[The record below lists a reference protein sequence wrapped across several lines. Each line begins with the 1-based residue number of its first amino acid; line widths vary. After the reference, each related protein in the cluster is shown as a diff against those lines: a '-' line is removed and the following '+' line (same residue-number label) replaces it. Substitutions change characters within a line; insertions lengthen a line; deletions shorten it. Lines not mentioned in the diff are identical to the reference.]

1 MLIPRDFF
9 ARPSVE
15 VAPDLLGC
23 VLEHETADGLVA
35 VELTEVEAYAG
46 RSDPASHAYRGKTQ
60 RNAVMFGPPGHAYVY
75 FTYGMHFCVNMV
87 CLGEEGS
94 ASAVLLRAGA
104 IIAGEDLARA
114 RRTRGPVP
122 EGRARIAP
130 RDLARGPARLCQA
143 LGIDRSL
150 DGADVCV
157 AGSPLRMLRR
167 GGQPGPFGC
176 ASPGGRN
183 PDPPWNPPQDCHR
196 TPGRGEQRRRD
207 PLAVLVRR
215 GPDRLGVPGACAPA
229 TQTGYPLTAR
239 WWHHAGV
246 DDIIDEL
253 SWRGLIA
260 VSTDLDELR
269 LALKSGR
276 VTLYG
281 GFDPTAPGLHIGNLV
296 LLVTMRRLQLAGHRP
311 IGLVGGATG
320 LIGDPSGKSAER
332 VLNPAELVAE
342 WVERIRGEVSRF
354 LDFDAGESSALIVS
368 NLDWTAPMHVL
379 DFLRD
384 IGKHFSVNRMLDRES
399 VKARLEAGG
408 ISYTEFSYQ
417 LLQAMDYLELYRRYG
432 CTLQLGGSDQWGNL
446 VAGVGLIRS
455 VESASVH
462 ALATPLITKPDGT
475 KYGKTEGGAIWLS
488 ADLMSPYAFYQF
500 WLNVSDAEVPN
511 LLRVF
516 SFKSRE
522 EIDQLVRES
531 TERPAARIGQ
541 RALAEEVTTLV
552 HGAEETQ
559 RAIAA
564 SRALFGQGSLTDLD
578 ERTLAAVAA
587 EVRAAEIPGDGG
599 LPPVANL
606 MVAAGVAPT
615 VSAARRT
622 IAEGGAYL
630 NNQKVTDEKAVPGA
644 DDLLHGRYLI
654 LRRGKRTVGAVE
666 VYSRGQ
672 VVGYRTRRPISPS
685 A

>member
-1 MLIPRDFF
+1 M
-9 ARPSVE
+9 
-15 VAPDLLGC
+15 
-23 VLEHETADGLVA
+23 
-35 VELTEVEAYAG
+35 
-46 RSDPASHAYRGKTQ
+46 
-60 RNAVMFGPPGHAYVY
+60 
-75 FTYGMHFCVNMV
+75 
-87 CLGEEGS
+87 
-94 ASAVLLRAGA
+94 
-104 IIAGEDLARA
+104 
-114 RRTRGPVP
+114 
-122 EGRARIAP
+122 
-130 RDLARGPARLCQA
+130 
-143 LGIDRSL
+143 
-150 DGADVCV
+150 
-157 AGSPLRMLRR
+157 
-167 GGQPGPFGC
+167 
-176 ASPGGRN
+176 
-183 PDPPWNPPQDCHR
+183 
-196 TPGRGEQRRRD
+196 
-207 PLAVLVRR
+207 
-215 GPDRLGVPGACAPA
+215 
-229 TQTGYPLTAR
+229 
-239 WWHHAGV
+239 

-417 LLQAMDYLELYRRYG
+417 LLQAMDYLELYRRHG

-455 VESASVH
+455 VESASAH

-522 EIDQLVRES
+522 EIDQLVRDS
-531 TERPAARIGQ
+531 AERPAARIGQ

-564 SRALFGQGSLTDLD
+564 SRALFGQGSLADLD
-578 ERTLAAVAA
+578 ERTLAAVVA
-587 EVRAAEIPGDGG
+587 EVRPHRYRAMAEQSAQAASAVLRKPRAMAGSQHGRPQPSSRRQPDGG
-599 LPPVANL
+599 
-606 MVAAGVAPT
+606 
-615 VSAARRT
+615 
-622 IAEGGAYL
+622 
-630 NNQKVTDEKAVPGA
+630 
-644 DDLLHGRYLI
+644 GRYLPPPS
-654 LRRGKRTVGAVE
+654 RRLAAR
-666 VYSRGQ
+666 
-672 VVGYRTRRPISPS
+672 SPK
-685 A
+685 AAPT